1 MNSERILLALLL
13 VVAVLA
19 AIPQIDIPMIAGKS
33 TLGLILVALGLIGG
47 ALGNYGN
54 ATDRIVI
61 YVASFAIPVFAGSLD
76 AIPVVGSWVHQV
88 LGHVATGIQGM
99 AVSILV
105 LAIYGRVVP
114 R

>member
-33 TLGLILVALGLIGG
+33 TLGLILVVLGLIGG

-54 ATDRIVI
+54 ATDRIVV
-61 YVASFAIPVFAGSLD
+61 YVAAIAVPEFAGSLD
-76 AIPVVGSWVHQV
+76 AIPTVVGPWVHQV
-88 LGHVATGIQGM
+88 LAHVATGIQGM
-99 AVSILV
+99 AVSIFV
-105 LAIYGRVVP
+105 VVP

>member
-1 MNSERILLALLL
+1 MNSERILLALLI

-19 AIPQIDIPMIAGKS
+19 SIPQISIPMV
-33 TLGLILVALGLIGG
+33 GLILVALGLIGG

-61 YVASFAIPVFAGSLD
+61 YVASIAIPVFAGSLD
-76 AIPVVGSWVHQV
+76 TIPVVGPWVHQV